1 LARSRSK
8 ALALKGRYNTLAVGQ
23 KAVMRGVE
31 TVLVDDDEGVTRID
45 RWFRRRYPQLSQGQ
59 IEKLIRTGQVR
70 VDGARV
76 KASDRVEPGQKVRV
90 PPLPDAPP
98 PRAPGSL
105 SKKDEDFV
113 RALVIHKDD
122 DLIVLNKPAGLAVQG
137 GAKTTRHLDA
147 LLDGLKFEAEKKPKL
162 VHRLDRDTS
171 GCLVLA
177 RHPRA
182 AAFLGEAF
190 RDRDTDKIYW
200 AIVLGAPRP
209 KVGEIR
215 GWMHKAPGAKD
226 ADREMM
232 QQCVQTDEGAVHAVT
247 QYAVLSEAGPSAAWV
262 ALRPVTGRT
271 HQLRFHMAE
280 IGNAIAGDRKYRCDR
295 PTPGGLEHHLQLH
308 ARALR
313 LPHPSGGELGV
324 TAAMPPHMRAAF
336 DLLGFDERDA
346 RDPFAPFAQA
356 GER

>member
-1 LARSRSK
+1 MSVIDA
-8 ALALKGRYNTLAVGQ
+8 ALACLCEPRQYLGRGAVC
-23 KAVMRGVE
+23 AMRGVE
-31 TVLVDDDEGVTRID
+31 TVTVAEDDGVSRID
-45 RWFRRRYPQLSQGQ
+45 RWFRRRYPQLTQGQ
-59 IEKLIRTGQVR
+59 IEKMIRTGQVR

-76 KASDRVEPGQKVRV
+76 KASDRVSPGQSVRI

-105 SKKDEDFV
+105 NPKDEAFV
-113 RALVIHKDD
+113 RSLVLYRDD
-122 DLIVLNKPAGLAVQG
+122 DVIVLNKPAGLAVQG
-137 GAKTTRHLDA
+137 GAKTARHLDG
-147 LLDGLKFEAEKKPKL
+147 LLDGLKFDAEKKPKL

-200 AIVLGAPRP
+200 AIVTGSPRP
-209 KVGEIR
+209 KIGELR
-215 GWMHKAPGAKD
+215 SWMRKAPGVHD

-232 QQCVQTDEGAVHAVT
+232 RRAVQTDEGAVHAIT
-247 QYAVLSEAGPSAAWV
+247 QYVVLSEAGQRASWV

-280 IGNAIAGDRKYRCDR
+280 MGHAIAGDPKYKSDR
-295 PTPGGLEHHLQLH
+295 PTPPDLQGALQLH
-308 ARALR
+308 ARAIR
-313 LPHPSGGELGV
+313 LPHPSGGELNV
-324 TAAMPPHMRAAF
+324 QAPMPPHMKAAF
-336 DLLGFDERDA
+336 DLLGFEEREA
-346 RDPFAPFAQA
+346 RDPFAPF
-356 GER
+356 GDKR

>member
-1 LARSRSK
+1 MRS
-8 ALALKGRYNTLAVGQ
+8 
-23 KAVMRGVE
+23 VE
-31 TVLVDDDEGVTRID
+31 TVEVSEDDGVARID
-45 RWFRRRYPQLSQGQ
+45 RWLRRRYPHLTQGQ
-59 IEKLIRTGQVR
+59 VEKMIRTGQVR

-76 KASDRVEPGQKVRV
+76 KASDRVSPGQSVRI
-90 PPLPDAPP
+90 PPIPEATERAPP
-98 PRAPGSL
+98 SGL
-105 SKKDEDFV
+105 SRKDEDFI
-113 RALVIHKDD
+113 RSLVLHKDD
-122 DLIVLNKPAGLAVQG
+122 DVIVLNKPHGIAVQG
-137 GAKTTRHLDA
+137 GAKTLRHIDGM
-147 LLDGLKFEAEKKPKL
+147 LDGLKFENEKRPKL

-200 AIVLGAPRP
+200 AVVVGSPRP
-209 KVGEIR
+209 KIGELR
-215 GWMHKAPGAKD
+215 SWMRKAPGVHD

-232 QQCVQTDEGAVHAVT
+232 QRAVQWDEGAVHAVT
-247 QYAVLSEAGPSAAWV
+247 QYVVMSEAAGRAAWV

-280 IGNAIAGDRKYRCDR
+280 MGHAIAGDPKYKCDR
-295 PTPGGLEHHLQLH
+295 PTPNDLTGALLLH

-313 LPHPSGGELGV
+313 LPHPSGGELKV
-324 TAAMPPHMRAAF
+324 IAPLPPHMREIF

-346 RDPFAPFAQA
+346 KDPFEPFE
-356 GER
+356 GNR

>member
-1 LARSRSK
+1 MK
-8 ALALKGRYNTLAVGQ
+8 A
-23 KAVMRGVE
+23 VE
-31 TVLVDDDEGVTRID
+31 TVAVEVDDGVTRID
-45 RWFRRRYPQLSQGQ
+45 RWFRRRYPHLSQGQ

-76 KASDRVEPGQKVRV
+76 KASDRVSPGQVVRV
-90 PPLPDAPP
+90 PPLPEAAPRLP
-98 PRAPGSL
+98 VGISG
-105 SKKDEDFV
+105 KDVDFV

-122 DLIVLNKPAGLAVQG
+122 DVIVLNKPAGLAVQG
-137 GAKTTRHLDA
+137 GTNTLRHLDG
-147 LLDGLKFEAEKKPKL
+147 LLDGLKFESEKKPKL

-177 RHPRA
+177 RHARA

-209 KVGEIR
+209 RIGELR
-215 GWMHKAPGAKD
+215 SWMRKAPGVHD

-232 QQCVQTDEGAVHAVT
+232 QACLQADEGAVHAIT
-247 QYAVLSEAGPSAAWV
+247 QYAVLDEAGQQAAWV

-280 IGNAIAGDRKYRCDR
+280 LGYAIAGDPKYKCER
-295 PTPGGLEHHLQLH
+295 PTPNGLEQSLLLH

-313 LPHPSGGELGV
+313 LPHPSGGELKII
-324 TAAMPPHMRAAF
+324 APMPEHMKRAF
-336 DLLGFDERDA
+336 DLLGFEEREA
-346 RDPFAPFAQA
+346 RDPFAPF
-356 GER
+356 GGGP

>member
-1 LARSRSK
+1 MK
-8 ALALKGRYNTLAVGQ
+8 T
-23 KAVMRGVE
+23 VE
-31 TVLVDDDEGVTRID
+31 TIQVSADDGEPRVD
-45 RWFRRRYPQLSQGQ
+45 RWLRRRYPQLTQGQ
-59 IEKLIRTGQVR
+59 VEKLLRTGQVR

-76 KASDRVEPGQKVRV
+76 KASDRVAPGQNVRI

-98 PRAPGSL
+98 PRLRGALSL
-105 SKKDEDFV
+105 KDEAFI
-113 RALVIHKDD
+113 RALVIHRDD
-122 DLIVLNKPAGLAVQG
+122 DVIVLNKPHGIAVQG
-137 GAKTTRHLDA
+137 GAGTSRHIDG
-147 LLDGLKFEAEKKPKL
+147 LLDGLKFEAEKRPKL

-200 AIVLGAPRP
+200 AVVVGSPRP
-209 KVGEIR
+209 KVGELR
-215 GWMHKAPGAKD
+215 SWMCKAPGPRD

-232 QQCVQTDEGAVHAVT
+232 QRAVQSDEGAVHAVT
-247 QYAVLSEAGPSAAWV
+247 QYAVISEAAQRAAWV

-280 IGNAIAGDRKYRCDR
+280 MGHAIAGDPKYKCDR
-295 PTPGGLEHHLQLH
+295 PTPNDLQGALLLH

-313 LPHPSGGELGV
+313 LPHPSGGELKV
-324 TAAMPPHMRAAF
+324 TASLPPHMQRSF
-336 DLLGFDERDA
+336 DQLGFDERDG
-346 RDPFAPFAQA
+346 RDPFEPFEAA
-356 GER
+356 T

>member
-1 LARSRSK
+1 
-8 ALALKGRYNTLAVGQ
+8 
-23 KAVMRGVE
+23 MRAVE
-31 TVLVDDDEGVTRID
+31 TVEVSEDDGVARID
-45 RWFRRRYPQLSQGQ
+45 RWLRRRYPQLAQGQ
-59 IEKLIRTGQVR
+59 VEKMIRTGQVR

-76 KASDRVEPGQKVRV
+76 KASDRVSPGQKVRI
-90 PPLPDAPP
+90 PPLPDALP
-98 PRAPGSL
+98 PRDPGAL
-105 SKKDEDFV
+105 SKRDEDFI
-113 RALVIHKDD
+113 RSLVLHKDA

-137 GAKTTRHLDA
+137 GPKTTRHI
-147 LLDGLKFEAEKKPKL
+147 DGLLEGLRFDAEKKPKL

-182 AAFLGEAF
+182 AAWLGEAF

-200 AIVLGAPRP
+200 AIVVGTPKP

-215 GWMHKAPGAKD
+215 GWMRKAPGVHD

-232 QQCVQTDEGAVHAVT
+232 QQCLQTDEGAVHAIT
-247 QYAVLSEAGPSAAWV
+247 QYAVLADAGQRAAWV

-280 IGNAIAGDRKYRCDR
+280 IGHAIAGDPKYKSDR
-295 PTPGGLEHHLQLH
+295 AIPGGLENALQLH

-313 LPHPSGGELGV
+313 LPHPSGGELKII
-324 TAAMPPHMRAAF
+324 APLPKHMKDAF
-336 DLLGFDERDA
+336 DLMGFDERDA
-346 RDPFAPFAQA
+346 RDPFEPFEAK
-356 GER
+356 R